1 MPSIIP
7 GFEYDIF
14 ISYRHNDN
22 HSGWVTKFVKALE
35 QEIAATIKEPI
46 SVYFDTNPHDGLLET
61 HSVDKSLEQKLKC
74 LIFIP
79 IISQTYCDKNSF
91 AWKREFCAF
100 SALAKNDEFGIDIK
114 LPNGNIASRILPIK
128 IHDLDKED
136 TDLLEMELGGVMR
149 AVEFIYKEAGVNRP
163 LKLADSKAD
172 NLNRTEYRNQLN
184 KVANAIK
191 EITLGLKNFGLL
203 EKSKRAIT
211 KTLPS
216 SPFSSKNSNRK
227 KTLFASLIIV
237 VALGTLFFLYLYL
250 KPATTVAEADRS
262 VAVLAFSDLSPNKDQ
277 EWFSDGLTQEI
288 LNSLANLS
296 ELKVAARTSSFY
308 FKGKDVSLQEI
319 AEKLHVAH
327 VVEGSVR
334 RIDKQLRINAQLI
347 RAQDGFHIWSKTYNR
362 NTDDLF
368 SVQTDIAE
376 QIAKALLTELTPEKK
391 AKLSTHKPT
400 NIEAYEF
407 FLRGIKIHYDKYL
420 GSLAL
425 SDFEESERYLLKS
438 ISLDNNYA
446 EAYGALADLYDTRSN
461 GITDQVKYWRLRDS
475 ITRIGLK
482 MNPNSIQALISSG
495 YSFMRGERPDFD
507 SSFYFFKRAYL
518 LAPDEVRT
526 NTAIADFYT
535 EIGLNATAKRFW
547 QKALDIDPLD
557 KQSLY
562 NMGVVQMF
570 LGNYEEA
577 KKAYLKVLEWEQ
589 DAGAHF
595 WLGYISI
602 LKKDVGDVRKRIA
615 IIKDINPDYYRL
627 VDLQAM
633 LLALDGKKKEALS
646 LSNGTRV
653 MSLLDMKKEF
663 LKRIESDSK
672 SANNS
677 LDPDVLLNE
686 PQYYFVKGEPA
697 FDVILERVR
706 TSYAERLA
714 KYGQLE

>member
-22 HSGWVTKFVKALE
+22 HSGWITKFVKALE
-35 QEIAATIKEPI
+35 QEIAVTIKEPI

-61 HSVDKSLEQKLKC
+61 HSVDKSLIQKLKC

-100 SALAKNDEFGIDIK
+100 SALAKDDEFGMDIK

-128 IHDLDKED
+128 IHDLDTED
-136 TDLLEMELGGVMR
+136 TALLESELGGVLR

-163 LKLADSKAD
+163 LKLADTKAD
-172 NLNRTEYRNQLN
+172 NLNKTEYRNQIN

-191 EITLGLKNFGLL
+191 EITLGFKNFGDLK
-203 EKSKRAIT
+203 KSKRVFT
-211 KTLPS
+211 KTLPTP
-216 SPFSSKNSNRK
+216 PFSLKNRNQK
-227 KTLFASLIIV
+227 KTVLAFVILA
-237 VALGTLFFLYLYL
+237 VALGGLYFLYPYL
-250 KPATTVAEADRS
+250 KPIPTVAEADRS

-288 LNSLANLS
+288 LNSLANLN
-296 ELKVAARTSSFY
+296 EIKVAARTATFY
-308 FKGKDVSLQEI
+308 FKGKDVPLQEI
-319 AEKLHVAH
+319 AENLHVAH
-327 VVEGSVR
+327 LVEGSVR
-334 RIDKQLRINAQLI
+334 RMDKQLRINAQLI

-362 NTDDLF
+362 TTDDLF

-376 QIAKALLTELTPEKK
+376 QIAKALLNELTPEKK
-391 AKLSTHKPT
+391 AKLNTHKPN

-420 GSLAL
+420 GSLAIN
-425 SDFEESERYLLKS
+425 DFEESERYLLKS

-446 EAYGALADLYDTRSN
+446 EAYGALADLYDTRSSDVK
-461 GITDQVKYWRLRDS
+461 DQAKYWRLRDS
-475 ITRIGLK
+475 ITKIGLK

-495 YSFMRGERPDFD
+495 YSFMRGEKPDFD
-507 SSFYFFKRAYL
+507 SSFYFFKQAYL

-535 EIGLNATAKRFW
+535 EIGLNQTAKKFW

-577 KKAYLKVLEWEQ
+577 KKAYLKVLDWEQ

-595 WLGYISI
+595 WLGYISV
-602 LKKDVGDVRKRIA
+602 LKKDGQDAGNRIA
-615 IIKDINPDYYRL
+615 IIKKINPDYYRL
-627 VDLQAM
+627 ADLQAM
-633 LLALDGKKKEALS
+633 LLALEGKKKEALK
-646 LSNGTRV
+646 LSNTMRV
-653 MSLLDMKKEF
+653 MSLLEMKKEF
-663 LKRIESDSK
+663 LKKLESESK
-672 SANNS
+672 ATSNS
-677 LDPDVLLNE
+677 LDPNVLTNE
-686 PQYYFVKGEPA
+686 PQYFFIKNEPSFEA
-697 FDVILERVR
+697 ILERVKAN
-706 TSYAERLA
+706 YEERLA
-714 KYGQLE
+714 KYGHLE